1 MREDLP
7 PGLRRR
13 ASSAALAG
21 LLMVAATAC
30 ASGDDDAATSK
41 TSSTSASAAGS
52 DSPSETPSETE
63 KVVEI
68 QVSVRDGKVKPSP
81 RRIEIEKDSQVRL
94 LVTSDV
100 DDELHVH
107 GYEIEAELEAGRP
120 TTVEFAA
127 DQTGLFEV
135 ETHESEL
142 ELLQLEVR

>member
-1 MREDLP
+1 MRLDLP
-7 PGLRRR
+7 PGLRRLVVG
-13 ASSAALAG
+13 ASLAG
-21 LLMVAATAC
+21 LLVLGAGAC
-30 ASGDDDAATSK
+30 SSGDDTTTPKASG
-41 TSSTSASAAGS
+41 SASTPDES
-52 DSPSETPSETE
+52 DSSSATPSETE
-63 KVVEI
+63 QVVEI
-68 QVSVRDGKVKPSP
+68 RVSVADGKVKPSP
-81 RRIEIEKDSQVRL
+81 RRIEVAKDSQVRL

-100 DDELHVH
+100 DDAVHLH